1 MLSRSWETSLQ
12 PVAAKGKNEK
22 LNTICFDS
30 SFPEAYSGIHLSNGI
45 FADKRFSG
53 FSPENLTRVLNGP
66 KLRIS
71 SHPML
76 LQEESYLDS
85 LSEDLQSHS
94 QNV

>member
-1 MLSRSWETSLQ
+1 LQ
-12 PVAAKGKNEK
+12 PVTAKGKNEK

-66 KLRIS
+66 KLCIS
-71 SHPML
+71 SHPM

-85 LSEDLQSHS
+85 LSEDLQQVSFTKCVRLPNKTS
-94 QNV
+94 Y